1 MSGARAGLRRRRSS
15 MVVTGGGSFSHQEL
29 EAAIAQMK
37 ENSPL
42 TSAKSRKPSFMKR
55 NTKKVQHHLPTQ
67 CT

>member
-1 MSGARAGLRRRRSS
+1 

-67 CT
+67 C